1 MDYRVIYD
9 TELSAI
15 EVSRQLP
22 LEVLTVAL
30 AVLFVATV
38 LGFLLTRRRIKRL
51 EVKVT
56 LLESNVSRINY
67 NVAELASEF
76 SKLNLKFVVPKR
88 ASKREKKLTEFEVE
102 KLAELIISKAPVKIN
117 REKLKELIMKRDLKA
132 LAKALKMSISE
143 VEILMSSFNSK
154 A

>member
-1 MDYRVIYD
+1 
-9 TELSAI
+9 LSAI

-22 LEVLTVAL
+22 LEVLIVAL
-30 AVLFVATV
+30 AILFVTTV

-88 ASKREKKLTEFEVE
+88 ASKRERKLTEFEVE

>member
-15 EVSRQLP
+15 EVSHQLP
-22 LEVLTVAL
+22 LEVLIVAL